1 MIRFRITYML
11 ILLSLLM
18 SSKGSD
24 LQVKDTSYH
33 PVTVT
38 IKEEAGRYKL
48 YRDGQEYFIKGAGC
62 EHGNIAALAKH
73 GANSFRTWRTNN
85 GRQTGLAVLDSA
97 LKYNLT
103 VSMGLDIGRERH
115 GFDYDNSK
123 LVQKQFEEIKNQIIE
138 FKDHPALL
146 IWVVGNELNLRAK
159 NPKVW
164 DAVNEIAQMIH
175 EIDPYHPVA
184 TTIAGADREDIQHVK
199 TRCPHIDVLGIQ
211 LYGKVIHLPEYIAVA
226 EWTGPYIVTEWGPT
240 GHWESERT
248 IWNRPIEQTS
258 SQKRKSY
265 VERYNIAI
273 ASDPDQ
279 CIGSYAFLW
288 GYKQERTPT
297 WYGMFL
303 ETGEETASV
312 DAMHFIW
319 NGKWPDNLAPEL
331 IVLTI
336 DNKVA
341 SENIILERKKK
352 YRVHVEATDENK
364 QQLFYRWEI
373 RSEVTEL
380 SDGGDFEKSTPNLK
394 ELFVVE
400 NDEQAEFIAPHKP
413 GEYRVFVYVID
424 EMNNAATANIP
435 FKVI

>member
-1 MIRFRITYML
+1 MIGSRIIHMCML
-11 ILLSLLM
+11 LGFLM
-18 SSKGSD
+18 SCNQQTEK
-24 LQVKDTSYH
+24 VKESTYQAI
-33 PVTVT
+33 PVE
-38 IKEEAGRYKL
+38 IREEAGQYQL
-48 YRDGQEYFIKGAGC
+48 YRDGQAYFIKGAGC
-62 EHGNIAALAKH
+62 EFGNIAALAKH
-73 GANSFRTWRTNN
+73 GANSFRTWRTDN
-85 GRQTGLAVLDSA
+85 GRQTGLEVLDSA

-115 GFDYDNSK
+115 GFDYDNEE
-123 LVQKQFEEIKNQIIE
+123 LVKQQFEGIKQQIIE
-138 FKDHPALL
+138 LKDHPALL

-164 DAVNEIAQMIH
+164 DAVNEIAKMIH
-175 EIDPYHPVA
+175 EIDPHHPVA
-184 TTIAGADREDIQHVK
+184 TTIAGADKSDIAQVK
-199 TRCPHIDVLGIQ
+199 ERCPNVDVLGIQ
-211 LYGKVIHLPEYIAVA
+211 LYGKIIHLPKYLSDADWA
-226 EWTGPYIVTEWGPT
+226 GPYIVSEWGPT

-258 SQKRKSY
+258 AEKRASY
-265 VERYNIAI
+265 IERYNIAI
-273 ASDPDQ
+273 ASDPKQ

-312 DAMHFIW
+312 DAMHYIW
-319 NGKWPDNLAPEL
+319 NGRWPEDMAPSL
-331 IVLTI
+331 NAFTL

-341 SENIILERKKK
+341 TENIILEKKKK
-352 YRVHVEATDENK
+352 YSVQVDASNEEHQR
-364 QQLFYRWEI
+364 LFYRWEV
-373 RSEVTEL
+373 RREVTEL
-380 SDGGDFEKSTPNLK
+380 SDGGDYEKSTPVLK
-394 ELFVVE
+394 ELIVDA
-400 NDEQAEFIAPHKP
+400 NNHKAEILAPHQP